1 MSTTS
6 ADEAGAPADPPA
18 APVAPP
24 SIGGVGERYASDLH
38 DTTSAATL
46 GLALGVAFTVCFA
59 TGLLSHGIQHPPG
72 WLTWPSRPAGL
83 YRVTQGLHVATG
95 LASIPL
101 LVAKLW
107 VVAPAFWTKPPVR
120 SVAHAVERAML
131 LPLVGG
137 SAFLLVSGT
146 FNTFQFYPWEFFFTR
161 AHYGVAWITVG
172 GLVVHV
178 AAKAALTRST
188 LGGPRRRPSEAGD
201 AAAPTARTAPA
212 GELVGRPSRSD
223 RRWFLGGVAA
233 ASGALTLATVGQ
245 TIRPLRAVSVLA
257 PRDPGV
263 GPQGIPVNKTARAAR
278 VTPELTGDGYR
289 LRVTGR
295 VGRPLELT
303 LAELAALPQRTAT
316 LPIACVEGWSAS
328 ATWRGVPL
336 RDLLALAD
344 AEPDAEIGLGSLQ
357 TGGLYRR
364 SAVSA
369 EHAADPDT
377 LLALTLDGEPLH
389 LDHGYPVRLI
399 APNRPGVMQT
409 KWVAEVQ
416 VR

>member
-1 MSTTS
+1 MS
-6 ADEAGAPADPPA
+6 DRRPGPA
-18 APVAPP
+18 P
-24 SIGGVGERYASDLH
+24 SIAGVGGRYASDLH
-38 DTTSAATL
+38 DTATAAVL
-46 GLALGVAFTVCFA
+46 GIALGVAFTICFA
-59 TGLLSHGIQHPPG
+59 TGLLSHWVQDPPG
-72 WLTWPSRPAGL
+72 WFTWPSRPAGL

-107 VVAPAFWTKPPVR
+107 VVAPSFWTKPAVR
-120 SVAHAVERAML
+120 SVGHAVERAML

-137 SAFLLVSGT
+137 GAFLLVSGT

-161 AHYGVAWITVG
+161 AHYGVAWITMG

-188 LGGPRRRPSEAGD
+188 VRGRSGADDEPE
-201 AAAPTARTAPA
+201 
-212 GELVGRPSRSD
+212 GELVGQPSTND

-245 TIRPLRAVSVLA
+245 TVRPLRGVSVLA
-257 PRDPGV
+257 PRDPAV

-278 VTPELTGDGYR
+278 VTPELTGDTYR

-303 LAELAALPQRTAT
+303 LAELAALPQRSAT

-328 ATWRGVPL
+328 ATWQGVPL
-336 RDLLALAD
+336 RELLALAE
-344 AEPDAEIGLGSLQ
+344 AAPDAEIHLDSLQ

-364 SAVSA
+364 SVVSA
-369 EHAADPDT
+369 THAADRDT
-377 LLALTLDGEPLH
+377 LLALTLNGQALH
-389 LDHGYPVRLI
+389 PDHGYPVRLI
-399 APNRPGVMQT
+399 GPNRPGVMQT
-409 KWVAEVQ
+409 KWVTEVE

>member
-1 MSTTS
+1 MS
-6 ADEAGAPADPPA
+6 DRRPDPA
-18 APVAPP
+18 P
-24 SIGGVGERYASDLH
+24 SIAGVGGRYASDLH
-38 DTTSAATL
+38 DTATAAVL
-46 GLALGVAFTVCFA
+46 GIALGVAFTICFA
-59 TGLLSHGIQHPPG
+59 TGLLSHWVQDPPG
-72 WLTWPSRPAGL
+72 WFTWPSRPAGL

-107 VVAPAFWTKPPVR
+107 VVAPSFWTKPAVR
-120 SVAHAVERAML
+120 SVGHAVERAML

-137 SAFLLVSGT
+137 GAFLLVSGT

-161 AHYGVAWITVG
+161 AHYGVAWITMG

-188 LGGPRRRPSEAGD
+188 VRGRSGADDEPE
-201 AAAPTARTAPA
+201 
-212 GELVGRPSRSD
+212 GELVGQPSKND

-245 TIRPLRAVSVLA
+245 TVRPLRGVSVLA
-257 PRDPGV
+257 PRDPAV

-278 VTPELTGDGYR
+278 VTPELTGDTYR

-303 LAELAALPQRTAT
+303 LAELAALPQRSAT

-328 ATWRGVPL
+328 ATWQGVPL
-336 RDLLALAD
+336 RELLALAE
-344 AEPDAEIGLGSLQ
+344 AAPDAEIHLDSLQ

-364 SAVSA
+364 SVVSA
-369 EHAADPDT
+369 THAADRDT
-377 LLALTLDGEPLH
+377 LLALTLNGQALH
-389 LDHGYPVRLI
+389 PDHGYPVRLI
-399 APNRPGVMQT
+399 GPNRPGVMQT
-409 KWVAEVQ
+409 KWVTEVE